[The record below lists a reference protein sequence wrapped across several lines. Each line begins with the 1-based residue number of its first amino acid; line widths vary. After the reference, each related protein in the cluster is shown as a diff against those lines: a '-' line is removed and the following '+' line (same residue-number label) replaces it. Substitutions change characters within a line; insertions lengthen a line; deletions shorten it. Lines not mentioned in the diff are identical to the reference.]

1 MTELRVWIEF
11 ERKIELGLSYRFQRL
26 FHFIFLLFIY
36 FYTLRMQMM
45 AKIIGV
51 THIFIDQVPKFNYF
65 SILQKGK
72 GVDCPLPWD
81 FASKTLDARNR
92 LLRIE
97 TFRFKNENDYD
108 YEIWLKVFSRI
119 LKI

>member
-1 MTELRVWIEF
+1 
-11 ERKIELGLSYRFQRL
+11 
-26 FHFIFLLFIY
+26 
-36 FYTLRMQMM
+36 MM
-45 AKIIGV
+45 AKIIAV

-72 GVDCPLPWD
+72 GVDQTSPPLPSPRPWN

-97 TFRFKNENDYD
+97 TFRFKDENDYE
-108 YEIWLKVFSRI
+108 YEI
-119 LKI
+119 